1 MRLVVSAAQATETRR
16 TELPVSLKTKEAS
29 AAEDMIAKKQGR
41 MPIQPAQSVESGP
54 PPTTMTAPT
63 PQPEATAAIIPVPVP
78 EANSLAEP
86 AKPPPPT
93 FAADADT
100 FSPPTISQRPAA
112 RSIAAAESTQTE
124 EEEQTSSPPE
134 TIRSRRANRQLA
146 ALDERIQQTIEAAQ
160 YTQALAT
167 INEALALPNLT
178 RFDTARLWRAKAR
191 VLTALG
197 RETEAQHAQQT
208 AANLDPTR

>member
-1 MRLVVSAAQATETRR
+1 MISVLLFVACGGDSTGV
-16 TELPVSLKTKEAS
+16 
-29 AAEDMIAKKQGR
+29 AEPFD
-41 MPIQPAQSVESGP
+41 IQTP
-54 PPTTMTAPT
+54 P
-63 PQPEATAAIIPVPVP
+63 PQPEATASTPVPAP
-78 EANSLAEP
+78 QANSLSEP

-93 FAADADT
+93 FAADAGT
-100 FSPPTISQRPAA
+100 FSRPAA
-112 RSIAAAESTQTE
+112 RAVAAAESVQTDEPE
-124 EEEQTSSPPE
+124 ETSSQPE

-146 ALDERIQQTIEAAQ
+146 VLDARIQQAIEAAQ

-167 INEALALPNLT
+167 INDALALPNLT

-191 VLTALG
+191 MLTALG